1 LTRSDFKN
9 LLEQLSEYYGI
20 KRFVNGIR
28 FEMWFKFTEDI
39 PQLAL
44 EYIFSKIVEE
54 KDTIPRNLPKVINE
68 YARIWKNSN
77 YKPLNIKISTPCQE
91 CGSTGFIWCIRPTMV
106 EGERMVDKTGRYLGE
121 EVSFRCALCENW
133 VRYVHPKAKPPATRQ
148 QILEWGYKLLK

>member
-91 CGSTGFIWCIRPTMV
+91 CGSTGFIW
-106 EGERMVDKTGRYLGE
+106 
-121 EVSFRCALCENW
+121 
-133 VRYVHPKAKPPATRQ
+133 
-148 QILEWGYKLLK
+148 